1 MGLILSELTLAISQR
16 TFGLYSETCLIRHY
30 AEPNNYVGIIGGKYY
45 ENKLY
50 SQFGQ
55 FSNAFIFFCHRKDH
69 YYPRKNNIDTQ
80 IERKYLFS
88 SSLPPVECRRAHVLY
103 TLSVFA
109 CVYRGGSRGAAARDP
124 PPKIGKNMMFWRKI
138 MFFHTK
144 YPKYFRSAQFFKVRP
159 PNLKSWIRPWY
170 SGVQH
175 ILCYVF
181 VLFFLR
187 VVYPMLSVSLDCPY
201 WYSLTFI

>member
-1 MGLILSELTLAISQR
+1 MGLFLSELTLAISQR

-30 AEPNNYVGIIGGKYY
+30 AEPNNYVGILGGKYY
-45 ENKLY
+45 KSKFC

-55 FSNAFIFFCHRKDH
+55 FNNAFIFFCHRKDH

-109 CVYRGGSRGAAARDP
+109 CAYRGGSRGGRTRRAPPLKLEKIWCFGVKSCFFTRNTPNIFARRNFLKCAP
-124 PPKIGKNMMFWRKI
+124 LTWNPGSAPGIVVSNTYCVVFLLC
-138 MFFHTK
+138 FF
-144 YPKYFRSAQFFKVRP
+144 
-159 PNLKSWIRPWY
+159 
-170 SGVQH
+170 
-175 ILCYVF
+175 F
-181 VLFFLR
+181 VLCTLCCQCLWI
-187 VVYPMLSVSLDCPY
+187 VHIGIL
-201 WYSLTFI
+201 